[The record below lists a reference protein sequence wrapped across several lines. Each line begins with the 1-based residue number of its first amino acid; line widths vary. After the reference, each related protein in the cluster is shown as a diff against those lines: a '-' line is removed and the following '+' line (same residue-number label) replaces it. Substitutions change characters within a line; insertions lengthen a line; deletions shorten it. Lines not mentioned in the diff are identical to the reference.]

1 MAYKDSKEMSRYVTK
16 WDKEHARRFGL
27 KFMKSTDA
35 ELIKILDS
43 QKNKQAFIKK
53 AIRYYYEN
61 GCPGL
66 EETDGET
73 E

>member
-1 MAYKDSKEMSRYVTK
+1 MGYKDSKQQSQYVTK
-16 WDKEHARRFGL
+16 WDSVNARRFGL

-35 ELIKILDS
+35 ELIQILDS

-53 AIRYYYEN
+53 AIRYYYAN

-66 EETDGET
+66 EETDGES